1 MIVFLWESKVRFPF
15 VYLDS
20 SHAIRS
26 GDIKIEQ
33 ISRKHLKKS
42 PQTFERI
49 LDQMKSNSL
58 NDNLY
63 YEKLVWLKS
72 KQKISSLITM
82 ETFNPILLNNSSN
95 TTFLFGKGLPHDPS
109 NMVFWNENVDFKLY
123 NAAAMLISNAKCII
137 ADADFFALS
146 VGRELQ
152 KYISSICTLIVST
165 SNTNT
170 PKIDGTYIKC
180 KLSSI
185 ELVRHLSFL

>member
-1 MIVFLWESKVRFPF
+1 MFLWESKVRFPF

-33 ISRKHLKKS
+33 ISRKYLKKS